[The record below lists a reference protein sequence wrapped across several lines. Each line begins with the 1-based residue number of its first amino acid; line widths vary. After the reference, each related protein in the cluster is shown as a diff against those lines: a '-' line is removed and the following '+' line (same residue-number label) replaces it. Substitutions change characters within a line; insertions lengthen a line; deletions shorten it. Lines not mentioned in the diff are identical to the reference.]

1 MRTGALTLLVAALL
15 LAAPGCKSKKTKTP
29 EPAPEEQA
37 AQPEKESQ
45 QKPDVQVDTA
55 EESADAVAKP
65 MSPDV
70 AGVAEAKVAAPDPS
84 AEKLGAIRER
94 LRGARARLAKI
105 VGELAE
111 AKTEWQIVKNA
122 DKIGLLDG
130 FLTQTKGLDEE
141 LATVQEMLAKGHP
154 DLAVMKLDLIE
165 TQLETLSE
173 KAHDRPDQ
181 VAPSDEELVAMLHI
195 LAEETCLM
203 RQKLP
208 IKEFRIQR
216 QKLFEEYK
224 LGRAAYERLRALHN
238 KEPKGEHQLLLGEF
252 IAKACPVA
260 KVEDGGTEV
269 KQPEGP
275 SVTGAFKGKVVT
287 SGVVGN
293 LELEVRDGSVSKGF
307 LRYDGVVYMLR
318 GGVGKNVLLVGR
330 TADAKNHAKCTG
342 EHQSGKLAG
351 KCEGSVGSKRF
362 EGAFTAERTT
372 TP

>member
-1 MRTGALTLLVAALL
+1 MRPGALTLLVAALL

-29 EPAPEEQA
+29 EPTPQGEA
-37 AQPEKESQ
+37 AQPEKESPDQ
-45 QKPDVQVDTA
+45 PDVREDA
-55 EESADAVAKP
+55 LLESKDSAVEPAAA
-65 MSPDV
+65 DV
-70 AGVAEAKVAAPDPS
+70 ARVAEAKVSPPDPS
-84 AEKLGAIRER
+84 AEKMGALRER

-105 VGELAE
+105 TGELAE
-111 AKTEWQIVKNA
+111 AKTEWQIVKDA

-141 LATVQEMLAKGHP
+141 LSTVQEMLAKGHP
-154 DLAVMKLDLIE
+154 DLAVMKIDLIE

-181 VAPSDEELVAMLHI
+181 VLPSDEEMVAMLHI

-208 IKEFRIQR
+208 IKEFRVLR

-224 LGRAAYERLRALHN
+224 LGRAAYERLRAMHN
-238 KEPKGEHQLLLGEF
+238 KNPKGEHQLLLGEF

-260 KVEDGGTEV
+260 KVEDAGTDV
-269 KQPEGP
+269 KEPVGP
-275 SVTGAFKGKVVT
+275 SVTGAFAGKVVT
-287 SGVVGN
+287 PGVVGN
-293 LELEVRDGSVSKGF
+293 LEFEVKDGSVSKGF
-307 LRYDGVVYMLR
+307 LRYGGEVYMMR
-318 GGVGKNVLLVGR
+318 GGVGKSVLLVGR

-342 EHQSGKLAG
+342 HHQSGKLVG
-351 KCEGSVGSKRF
+351 KCEGSVGTRKF
-362 EGAFTAERTT
+362 QGAFTAQKTT